1 MQGSEKPLSVI
12 RNYIFGPLDAVV
24 SIKITNVNHNKPNLT
39 SQGLKQITFQPS
51 FNRNVHRNVP
61 DIDISKLIEIE
72 SQEYIQITVTCLC
85 QCFVLAF
92 TYPCKVTL

>member
-39 SQGLKQITFQPS
+39 SQGLKQITSQPS
-51 FNRNVHRNVP
+51 FNRNVP
-61 DIDISKLIEIE
+61 DIDMSKLIEIE